1 MSGETS
7 TNGADSSE
15 SRERP
20 DWYIPIK
27 PIPDDYDGPT
37 GIELLIELTEGMPE
51 LSDEMKEETKRFL
64 DQFLVPR
71 NS

>member
-1 MSGETS
+1 MSGEMS
-7 TNGADSSE
+7 TNGADSGE

-20 DWYIPIK
+20 DWYIPLK

-37 GIELLIELTEGMPE
+37 GIELLLALTEDMPE
-51 LSDEMKEETKRFL
+51 LSDEMKEETKRYL

-71 NS
+71 ES